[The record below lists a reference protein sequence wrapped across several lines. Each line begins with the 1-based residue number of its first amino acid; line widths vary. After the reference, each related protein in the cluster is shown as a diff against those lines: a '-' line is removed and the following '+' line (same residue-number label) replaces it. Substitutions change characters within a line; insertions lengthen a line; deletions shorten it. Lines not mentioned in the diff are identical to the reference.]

1 MSSDP
6 PTWLQQARDQWK
18 HRGRDRPPFAEEP
31 GTDQESVWDY
41 PRPPAVVPDGR
52 SIEVAHLGDLVAR
65 SATSVRVLETSHPP
79 AFYLPPES
87 VLPGRLVPTSGSSH
101 CEWKGAAEYLAVA
114 GTTEPVAWRYPNPYP
129 EFADQAGWVSF
140 YPGRVACS
148 GDGETVRAQAGG
160 FYGGWITDDVVGPF
174 KGEPGTSGW

>member
-101 CEWKGAAEYLAVA
+101 CEWKGAAAYLAVA

-148 GDGETVRAQAGG
+148 VDGETVRAQAGG
-160 FYGGWITDDVVGPF
+160 FYGGWIPDD
-174 KGEPGTSGW
+174 

>member
-101 CEWKGAAEYLAVA
+101 CE
-114 GTTEPVAWRYPNPYP
+114 
-129 EFADQAGWVSF
+129 
-140 YPGRVACS
+140 
-148 GDGETVRAQAGG
+148 
-160 FYGGWITDDVVGPF
+160 
-174 KGEPGTSGW
+174 